1 MIKEDQRYGRDK
13 GTIVNKSYIESGVF
27 RRKFDSLTDNLRLAR
42 LLYEISK
49 EMLFHRSGTRIEDMY
64 WIDRD
69 TGEVVAKIIDQTDNV
84 KQKVVYT
91 DAVKRAIENHQ
102 NLITLHT
109 HPASMP
115 PSPDDFNAYMQNGY
129 VMSLVICHDGTI
141 YQYESKQLINERLFA
156 MYVQRYILEGYEE
169 KDAQLKA
176 LTVIRHNHNIDFWE
190 VI

>member
-13 GTIVNKSYIESGVF
+13 STVVNKTYIESGVF
-27 RRKFDSLTDNLRLAR
+27 RRKFDSLTDDHKLAR

-69 TGEVVAKIIDQTDNV
+69 MGKVVAKIIDQTDEI
-84 KQKVVYT
+84 KQKVIYT

-102 NLITLHT
+102 NLIT
-109 HPASMP
+109 
-115 PSPDDFNAYMQNGY
+115 
-129 VMSLVICHDGTI
+129 
-141 YQYESKQLINERLFA
+141 
-156 MYVQRYILEGYEE
+156 
-169 KDAQLKA
+169 
-176 LTVIRHNHNIDFWE
+176 VIRHNHNIDFWE